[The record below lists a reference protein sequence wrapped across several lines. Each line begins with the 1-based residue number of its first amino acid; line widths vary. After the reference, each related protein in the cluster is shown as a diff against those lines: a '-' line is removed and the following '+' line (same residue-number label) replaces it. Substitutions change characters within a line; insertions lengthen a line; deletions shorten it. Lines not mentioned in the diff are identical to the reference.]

1 MSGFIEREEYPIS
14 NWIIDLRDILAQRS
28 WISKKDA
35 LLLIVEDLD
44 QMIEMYEEGNSPQ
57 GCYEEYFKD

>member
-1 MSGFIEREEYPIS
+1 MFEEIEEYPIS

-44 QMIEMYEEGNSPQ
+44 QMIEMYEEGLSPQ
-57 GCYEEYFKD
+57 GAYADYFKD

>member
-1 MSGFIEREEYPIS
+1 MFKEREDYPIS
-14 NWIIDLRDILAQRS
+14 TWIIDLRDILAQRG

-35 LLLIVEDLD
+35 LLLIVEELD
-44 QMIEMYEEGNSPQ
+44 QMIEMYEEGVSPQ

>member
-1 MSGFIEREEYPIS
+1 MFKEREEYPIS
-14 NWIIDLRDILAQRS
+14 TWIIDLRDILAQRS

-35 LLLIVEDLD
+35 LLLIVEELD
-44 QMIEMYEEGNSPQ
+44 KVIEIYEEGSSPQ

>member
-1 MSGFIEREEYPIS
+1 MFKERKDYPIS

-35 LLLIVEDLD
+35 LLLIVEELD
-44 QMIEMYEEGNSPQ
+44 QVLEIYEEYSSPQ